1 MRKLG
6 FCCLAM
12 LFYMAVSFGFKNNNQ
27 FISVDAAQK
36 NAMCSVDTRLI
47 NYDIIYETNGGNDIP
62 NGKTCTGQ
70 TCALVNYASKIPT
83 PVKDGYTFAGWYYD
97 EALTKKVT
105 ATTENGIAEAQNG
118 KIVSCG
124 TDKMSIKIYAKWVKN
139 IQGVVCPEPIV
150 GGSFNISY
158 ETNGGNSIA
167 DVKVVVGAEPTQFG
181 ELPVPTK
188 EGYVFAGWYYDAKL
202 TKAVNAKYNA
212 SVSVM
217 ENYEQDGCEY
227 SKYSDVTLYAKWIS
241 KPSVGFICNV
251 EPTIGGTINVN
262 YEPNNGSKLESS
274 KLCTGCAP
282 TGEKL
287 PVPTKEGYVF
297 AGWYYD
303 TNFTKMVN
311 GDKVQ
316 NVDYIVTKFDEN
328 GCDLSVAADV
338 TLYAKW
344 VPQLSISLVCPE
356 PVDGGGFNL
365 NFESNGG
372 SKIEQLS
379 VCIGCDPTLTEL
391 PVPTKDGYTFA
402 GWYYDIN
409 LTEQVNAKYAVDVD
423 HVEISEE
430 NGCIIYKNIN
440 RTLYAK
446 WQKVY
451 KEKDIELILDE
462 KMTSNIK
469 SVEIKKLS
477 KEDKSM
483 TVLNKNI
490 TKFNAYEIDL
500 LDANNSKVQP
510 NGNVILRL
518 PIAEDININNL
529 VVYRVDG
536 DKLVTY
542 DPIIVDGYAQIETD
556 HFSIYVV
563 GEKKNVSNPETGDN
577 ILIYVSFGILL
588 IVGSVIITKK
598 LKYSK

>member
-1 MRKLG
+1 MRKLE
-6 FCCLAM
+6 FCCLTM
-12 LFYMAVSFGFKNNNQ
+12 LFGIAVSLGLKNNNQ
-27 FISVDAAQK
+27 FISVDAVQK

-62 NGKTCTGQ
+62 NGKACTGE

-83 PVKDGYTFAGWYYD
+83 PVKEGYTFAGWYYD
-97 EALTKKVT
+97 EAFTKKVS
-105 ATTENGIAEAQNG
+105 ATTVNGIAESQNG

-124 TDKMSIKIYAKWVKN
+124 TDKMSIKIYAKWVEN
-139 IQGVVCPEPIV
+139 IQSIVCPEPIE
-150 GGSFNISY
+150 GGAFNISY

-188 EGYVFAGWYYDAKL
+188 DGYTFAGWYYDAKL

-227 SKYSDVTLYAKWIS
+227 SKYSDVTLYAKWVS
-241 KPSVGFICNV
+241 KPDVSCSKMPV
-251 EPTIGGTINVN
+251 EGGAINVN

-311 GDKVQ
+311 GDKVR
-316 NVDYIVTKFDEN
+316 NVDYMVTKFDEN
-328 GCDLSVAADV
+328 GCDLSAAADV

-379 VCIGCDPTLTEL
+379 VCIGCDPTLTKL

-409 LTEQVNAKYAVDVD
+409 LTEQVNAKYAIDVD

-510 NGNVILRL
+510 NGNVILKL

-556 HFSIYVV
+556 HFSIYAV
-563 GEKKNVSNPETGDN
+563 GEKKSVSNPETGDN

-588 IVGSVIITKK
+588 VVGSVIITKK